1 MHKWIAI
8 NGTIFLACCATAVAA
23 LNIGPGHATFVSLA
37 DPSHISSSIIW
48 SVRLPRVILALLV
61 GAALGGAG
69 TAYQALLR
77 NPLADPYIL
86 GVSGSAALGSAIAVA
101 FRLPF
106 GAAVLAAVALSLVSM
121 IGIYRFAAG
130 PGKVYAHAL
139 LLTGVVFNAF
149 AFAGIMFLHTIL
161 PVERSQEI
169 LFLLMGNLSYA
180 EGPTLIAL
188 AIAVA
193 IGIAVLMR
201 LSPAMNAVTLGDET
215 ASSLGIDI
223 RKFQAWIFFAGSLMV
238 GVAVAVSG
246 LIGFV
251 GLFVP
256 HMIRLLGG
264 SDHRYGLPASALTG
278 ALFLLAADTA
288 ARSIFGGSA
297 FQTELPVGII
307 TALIGAPCF
316 VYLLRRQ
323 MNT

>member
-1 MHKWIAI
+1 MRRWIAI
-8 NGTIFLACCATAVAA
+8 NGTLFFVCCAAAVAA
-23 LNIGPGHATFVSLA
+23 LNIGPGHVTFRSLVDHSQTA
-37 DPSHISSSIIW
+37 STIIW
-48 SVRLPRVILALLV
+48 SVRLPRIILALLV

-86 GVSGSAALGSAIAVA
+86 GVSGGAALGSAVAVA
-101 FRLPF
+101 LRLPF
-106 GAAVLAAVALSLVSM
+106 GMAVLAAIALSLMSM

-130 PGKVYAHAL
+130 PGKVYTHAL

-180 EGPTLIAL
+180 EGPALMVL
-188 AIAVA
+188 AIAVPV
-193 IGIAVLMR
+193 GLSVLMR
-201 LSPAMNAVTLGDET
+201 LSPAMNAITLGDET
-215 ASSLGIDI
+215 ASSLGMNL
-223 RKFQAWIFFAGSLMV
+223 RRFQAGVFFAGSLMV
-238 GVAVAVSG
+238 GVSVAVSG

-256 HMIRLLGG
+256 HMVRLLGG

-288 ARSIFGGSA
+288 ARSVFGGSA

-316 VYLLRRQ
+316 VFLLRRQ
-323 MNT
+323 IRE